1 MHKLFLIFLFTF
13 SFGLNHLAN
22 SNSEYLLEH
31 ANNPIN
37 WYPWSKKALKKAK
50 KENKLIFLSIGY
62 STCHWC
68 HVMLKE
74 SFRDTKVAEILN
86 KYYVSIK
93 VDKEQNPGIDR
104 FYQEIAKKLYGH
116 YIGWPLNIIM
126 LPNKKIIYISGY
138 IPKNNVFAKKGLLT
152 ILPYF
157 AKKWQENP
165 NELIKLANSI
175 EKKINT
181 TKNQN
186 ISNLLKY
193 IEKNLISN
201 FDFEYGGFKSLHK
214 FPEFNKFKLLLDV
227 YLLTKDKKYLNM
239 LTLTLKNIARSGM
252 VDQIEGGFFRYTVY
266 DDFSIPHFE
275 KMLYSN
281 ALMIDI
287 LSQTYK
293 YKKEP
298 LFKKTVIN
306 AINWLEKYFKSKDGL
321 FFAAS
326 SADSPNEGDYFV
338 FSKEEIFNA
347 LQNIPNKKEI
357 LDYINFDE
365 EGNFEENKNHIYFKF
380 TKPPKNLEKF
390 LKNLKKI
397 RKTHHF
403 PFIDKKEILSWNAMM
418 ASAYFRASVFDE
430 KYILKGKKLIES
442 IYKNLYKNGNFYH
455 YKIKNNLTQHANL
468 EDYAYLLRALID
480 AYEYTFDKKYLAK
493 AKDISNKFYKN
504 NKFFEDEFEATLNE
518 KSYPSSIS
526 IAISSMLDFYSL
538 ENDFLNYEKTKN
550 ILKSFPTSFEYPLLL
565 DDKLKA
571 KYGIYIIKNKN
582 PNINLTILYPF
593 YLYKKGNWHMYEICT
608 IYSCLKTLKEN
619 DVEEFFKKIKY

>member
-31 ANNPIN
+31 ANNPID

-104 FYQEIAKKLYGH
+104 FYQEIAKKLYGY

-157 AKKWQENP
+157 AKKWQKNP
-165 NELIKLANSI
+165 NELIKLASSI

-181 TKNQN
+181 TKNQS

-287 LSQTYK
+287 FSQTYK

-306 AINWLEKYFKSKDGL
+306 AINWLEKYFKGKDVL

-338 FSKEEIFNA
+338 FSKEEIYNA
-347 LQNIPNKKEI
+347 IQNNPLHSENRHCLQHKKVR
-357 LDYINFDE
+357 LCF
-365 EGNFEENKNHIYFKF
+365 
-380 TKPPKNLEKF
+380 
-390 LKNLKKI
+390 
-397 RKTHHF
+397 
-403 PFIDKKEILSWNAMM
+403 
-418 ASAYFRASVFDE
+418 
-430 KYILKGKKLIES
+430 
-442 IYKNLYKNGNFYH
+442 
-455 YKIKNNLTQHANL
+455 
-468 EDYAYLLRALID
+468 
-480 AYEYTFDKKYLAK
+480 
-493 AKDISNKFYKN
+493 
-504 NKFFEDEFEATLNE
+504 
-518 KSYPSSIS
+518 
-526 IAISSMLDFYSL
+526 
-538 ENDFLNYEKTKN
+538 
-550 ILKSFPTSFEYPLLL
+550 
-565 DDKLKA
+565 
-571 KYGIYIIKNKN
+571 
-582 PNINLTILYPF
+582 
-593 YLYKKGNWHMYEICT
+593 
-608 IYSCLKTLKEN
+608 
-619 DVEEFFKKIKY
+619 